1 MQFKKVVAIGVLTVM
16 LASVGT
22 AQFFGGGIPV
32 FDSAAL
38 FEALIQSGHMTKQI
52 GQLVQTYNKITDQYN
67 HMKKQAEWLA
77 GGRMNAYRAI
87 KTVWREVKANDAY
100 NRNADWVR
108 AVNTGVNA
116 AGAWEK
122 ITRSPDQYSHIP
134 AAIADIVKNDYA
146 TVELQDGS
154 AINTIDLVGRIRQ
167 AGPQREAVLEQL
179 ENDSFTDSAAMQ
191 TEAAQLN
198 KANALLILN
207 ARLAMDGN
215 RLSASL
221 TEMNL
226 LRMKQERDAQVHA
239 INQAVYSQKRSSFY
253 MTDTQGGP
261 SQALRNFSVSL
272 Q

>member
-134 AAIADIVKNDYA
+134 AAIADIVKND
-146 TVELQDGS
+146 
-154 AINTIDLVGRIRQ
+154 LVGRIRQ

>member
-1 MQFKKVVAIGVLTVM
+1 MTLKKVTAIGVLIVA

-38 FEALIQSGHMTKQI
+38 FEQLIQSTHMVKQI

-77 GGRMNAYRAI
+77 GGRMNSYRAVQ
-87 KTVWREVKANDAY
+87 TVWREFKSNDTY

-122 ITRSPDQYSHIP
+122 ITRSPDQYVRIP
-134 AAIADIVKNDYA
+134 AALEDIVKNDHA
-146 TVELQDGS
+146 TVQLQDGS

-198 KANALLILN
+198 KANALLVFN
-207 ARLAMDGN
+207 AKQAMDQN
-215 RLSASL
+215 RLLASL
-221 TEMNL
+221 AEMNL

-239 INQAVYSQKRSSFY
+239 INEAVYSQKRAAFY

-272 Q
+272 R